1 MRIDAIPLGD
11 RLRLFLAR
19 PRWALRYFHLRL
31 VLASPLPGE
40 TFMSLS
46 RDMRARCL
54 GVDGDTVVLELRSGL
69 YLHRYG
75 SDWDSL
81 PEGAIADVVRVDRRE
96 FARGSWQ
103 PG

>member
-11 RLRLFLAR
+11 RLRLFAAF
-19 PRWALRYFHLRL
+19 PRMALRYFGFRFAL
-31 VLASPLPGE
+31 SCPLPGE
-40 TFMSLS
+40 TYLALD

-54 GVDGDTVVLELRSGL
+54 GVDGDAVVLELRSGL
-69 YLHRYG
+69 YIHRYG

-81 PEGAIADVVRVDRRE
+81 PEGAIRDVVRVDRRE
-96 FARGSWQ
+96 FAGGSWQ